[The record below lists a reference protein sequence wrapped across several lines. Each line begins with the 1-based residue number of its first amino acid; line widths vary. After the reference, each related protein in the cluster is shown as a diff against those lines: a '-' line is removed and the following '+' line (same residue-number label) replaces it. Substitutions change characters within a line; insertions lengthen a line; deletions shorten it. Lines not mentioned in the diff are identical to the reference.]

1 VKVFSNPAVEIVPIP
16 VFTTKE
22 GEQEALAAYQAVMD
36 LWAPGYEDLYVPTS
50 FGLTHVIANGALDA
64 PPLVLLHA
72 LFATA
77 TSWYRNVPELSKHYR
92 TYCVD
97 VIGEANLSQ
106 PTKPITS
113 LDDFLTWFMELL
125 DRLEISTLFLGGNSY
140 GGFTAVYYSMKLPE
154 RVRKVF
160 LVGPAAT
167 ISPMSPFFRHMFLPK
182 AVYSMLPW
190 APGVER
196 VMRRSVDW
204 MHAGLATDPSWE
216 PLFYKTMVH
225 GKLINRVYPRVYT
238 QDEFAEIEAPVLLV
252 VGEEEVIYDD
262 LDSAVESARHLFP
275 DIQVAL
281 IPNAHHITALA
292 QPELTND
299 KVIEFLT
306 SS

>member
-97 VIGEANLSQ
+97 VIGESNLSQ
-106 PTKPITS
+106 PTKPIAS
-113 LDDFLTWFMELL
+113 LDDFLTWFVELT
-125 DRLEISTLFLGGNSY
+125 DRLEISTFFLGGNSY
-140 GGFTAVYYSMKLPE
+140 GGFTSAYFSMKLPE

-160 LVGPAAT
+160 LVGPAST
-167 ISPMSPFFRHMFLPK
+167 ISPMTPFFRHMFLPK

-190 APGVER
+190 APGLER

-204 MHAGLATDPSWE
+204 MHAGLPCDQVWE
-216 PLFYKTMVH
+216 SLFYKNMVH
-225 GKLINRVYPRVYT
+225 GRLINRVFPRVYT
-238 QDEFAEIEAPVLLV
+238 REEFSAIEAPVLLV
-252 VGEEEVIYDD
+252 LGEEEVIYND
-262 LDSAVESARHLFP
+262 LNAAVESARRLIP
-275 DIQVAL
+275 GLQVAL
-281 IPNAHHITALA
+281 IPDAHHITALA
-292 QPELTND
+292 QPELTNE
-299 KVIEFLT
+299 KVIQFLT